1 MRVRSLENRS
11 FLLLV
16 GLVTLAFIY
25 TLAGF
30 LLPVFWAVVFA
41 IVFYPM
47 FRRVRLAL
55 GGRGV
60 PASLLTLLAIF
71 LLIIVPVVLISLA
84 VTNEAV
90 GLYGRFSSGEINVTE
105 QVQQIEAMLPR
116 ATRLAQ
122 RYNIDIERVRTG
134 IEQGALSVS
143 RNLASQLLALGQ
155 SAFAF
160 VLLLVVTFYTLF
172 FFLKDG
178 EKLVARLVKVLPL
191 GDPRER
197 RIFSKFADV
206 TRATVKGTF
215 VVAIVQGL
223 IGGIAFAFLGLGSP
237 VLWGVLMALMSLVPA
252 IGAAAVWIPAAI
264 YLALSGEVGKALI
277 LTGVGAGIIGLVDNA
292 LRPVLVGRDAGMP
305 DYVILLSTLGGIA
318 AFGISGLV
326 IGPVVAGLFLTV
338 WEIFGEEFGDLD
350 TAAGEAAQAD
360 STTGTPVSESDRS
373 EPDALDMQEAEA
385 AQDVADGEPPE
396 LAGNGAAPAS
406 MSTQP
411 DVKRD

>member
-1 MRVRSLENRS
+1 MRIRSFENRS
-11 FLLLV
+11 FLLVV
-16 GLVTLAFIY
+16 GLVTVAFAY
-25 TLAGF
+25 TIAGF

-47 FRRVRLAL
+47 FRRIRLAL

-71 LLIIVPVVLISLA
+71 LLIIVPVVLVSLA

-90 GLYGRFSSGEINVTE
+90 GLYGRFASGEINVTE
-105 QVQQIEAMLPR
+105 QVRQVEAMLPR
-116 ATRLAQ
+116 LTRMAA
-122 RYNIDIERVRTG
+122 RYNIDVDRVRTG
-134 IEQGALSVS
+134 IEQGAVTIS

-155 SAFAF
+155 SAFTF

-178 EKLVARLVKVLPL
+178 EKLVARLIKVLPL

-197 RIFSKFADV
+197 RILSKFAAV

-215 VVAIVQGL
+215 VVAIVQGA
-223 IGGIAFAFLGLGSP
+223 IGGVAFALLGLGSP
-237 VLWGVLMALMSLVPA
+237 VLWGVIMALMSLVPA
-252 IGAAAVWIPAAI
+252 IGAAAVWIPAAVF
-264 YLALSGEVGKALI
+264 LALSGEPGKALI

-318 AFGISGLV
+318 AFGVSGLV
-326 IGPVVAGLFLTV
+326 IGPVVAGLFLTI

-360 STTGTPVSESDRS
+360 AATGVPVPEVVRP
-373 EPDALDMQEAEA
+373 EPDALDMQKAEA
-385 AQDVADGEPPE
+385 AED
-396 LAGNGAAPAS
+396 AGVS
-406 MSTQP
+406 ETESP
-411 DVKRD
+411 DKPI